1 MQWYIKHLCACH
13 HGAIA
18 FVHDHWLY
26 TEQPLALQRD
36 SRLWSKQFALSE
48 EQYTKMQYLKW
59 VKEWD
64 EDEQYWKWN
73 INRTEDL
80 AAVGATSILREAS
93 RGMDGH
99 EYRRGVIIT
108 LPELIMKLGCD
119 HTSMEIMQWWTHAQ
133 KLAKEERRQ
142 AAGLRFKKTGHYGH
156 GRRWY

>member
-1 MQWYIKHLCACH
+1 MQWYIKHLCTCH

-26 TEQPLALQRD
+26 TEQPLALKRD
-36 SRLWSKQFALSE
+36 SRLWSTQFALSE

-80 AAVGATSILREAS
+80 AAVGATTILRTAS
-93 RGMDGH
+93 NGLPGH
-99 EYRRGVIIT
+99 ERHRGTIT
-108 LPELIMKLGCD
+108 LPGL
-119 HTSMEIMQWWTHAQ
+119 EIMQWWTHA
-133 KLAKEERRQ
+133 LARKRPHPEGSRDRKDDSWER
-142 AAGLRFKKTGHYGH
+142 ASGALAIDNS
-156 GRRWY
+156 

>member
-1 MQWYIKHLCACH
+1 
-13 HGAIA
+13 
-18 FVHDHWLY
+18 
-26 TEQPLALQRD
+26 
-36 SRLWSKQFALSE
+36 
-48 EQYTKMQYLKW
+48 MQYLKW

-133 KLAKEERRQ
+133 KLARKRPHPWGNEERTQ
-142 AAGLRFKKTGHYGH
+142 AAYLRYKKTGHYGH
-156 GRRWY
+156 GRR

>member
-1 MQWYIKHLCACH
+1 MYS
-13 HGAIA
+13 G
-18 FVHDHWLY
+18 
-26 TEQPLALQRD
+26 QPLALMRD
-36 SRLWSKQFALSE
+36 SRLWDSQFALSE
-48 EQYTKMQYLKW
+48 EQFTTMQDFKL
-59 VKEWD
+59 EWD
-64 EDEQYWKWN
+64 WHGHGKQNVAE
-73 INRTEDL
+73 TVDL